1 MLPRN
6 RLEGS
11 MRRLLV
17 TAAICVAGLGCDS
30 KKDPFAPVPECMGPT
45 IESFMGSRQM
55 VVASLA
61 IADADEGFDLDL
73 DGKPDNKLA
82 PLGSLGN
89 EQIAQSFTQKHDIV
103 LPLELFGYDGTDN
116 ACTKLAF
123 YVGQYNR
130 DRDADGKDTQWT
142 PGNSDCDDT
151 DANIKP
157 GATEDLTNRVDDD
170 CDGIADNMVAGA
182 KPSDTMDLDGDG
194 YSLAQGDCDDRADAD
209 HLAMAKLR
217 HPGAMD
223 LCGDG
228 IDQDCDGIADND
240 PSCDP
245 FKMNDVTVDVQDGS
259 FDAQSGSMNPLITFK
274 DGAVKQG
281 VLNAG
286 PDKFQLN
293 VPFQKGI
300 TLNLNLTGTRVQLDL
315 VDAGGK
321 TNVPAI
327 GADGKAG
334 GRLGGVLSAVT
345 LAQIKG
351 IDAGGVIKPDQS
363 LLDAVFAGAVGT
375 VLGLD
380 QDQDQHYLPD
390 IDVDGDGLESFWQ
403 ENPSASGSAHV
414 DTCRDGD
421 GTIIHGTDCP
431 LAKDAKGNYR
441 FVDGLS
447 AALKFSLVPVKLGK
461 VVAQ

>member
-1 MLPRN
+1 MH
-6 RLEGS
+6 
-11 MRRLLV
+11 RLLV
-17 TAAICVAGLGCDS
+17 ISAIVVASVGCNG
-30 KKDPFAPVPECMGPT
+30 KKDPFKPVPECMGPT
-45 IESFMGSRQM
+45 IVPFMGSRTM

-73 DGKPDNKLA
+73 DGKPDNKLS
-82 PLGSLGN
+82 PLGSLAN
-89 EQIAQSFTQKHDIV
+89 DQIKMSFTQKHDIV
-103 LPLELFGYDGTDN
+103 LPIEMFGYEGSDS
-116 ACTKLAF
+116 ACTKF
-123 YVGQYNR
+123 VYYVGKFNQ
-130 DRDADGKDTQWT
+130 DRDADGKDTTWT
-142 PGNSDCDDT
+142 PGSGDCDDT
-151 DANIKP
+151 DPNIHP
-157 GATEDLTNRVDDD
+157 GATQTLTSRVDED
-170 CDGIADNMVAGA
+170 CDGIADNATPGSRPTDA
-182 KPSDTMDLDGDG
+182 SDMMDLDGDG
-194 YSLAQGDCDDRADAD
+194 FSPAQGDCDDRADSA
-209 HLAMAKLR
+209 HLAMAKMR

-223 LCGDG
+223 ICNDG
-228 IDQDCDGIADND
+228 IDEDCDGIPDND

-245 FKMNDVTVDVQDGS
+245 FKMNDATVNVQQVS
-259 FDAQSGSMNPLITFK
+259 FDASMNPLITFK
-274 DGAVKQG
+274 DGSVKMG
-281 VLNAG
+281 TLNAG

-300 TLNLNLTGTRVQLDL
+300 TLNLDLTGARVQMDL
-315 VDAGGK
+315 VDAGGL
-321 TNVPAI
+321 TNVPAL

-380 QDQDQHYLPD
+380 QDKDQHYLPD
-390 IDVDGDGLESFWQ
+390 IDVDGDGIEAFWQ
-403 ENPSASGSAHV
+403 ANPPTDGSSPHV

-421 GTIIHGTDCP
+421 GTIIMGTDCP

-447 AALKFSLVPVKLGK
+447 AALKFTAVPAKLGT
-461 VVAQ
+461 VVAK

>member
-11 MRRLLV
+11 MRSLLIV
-17 TAAICVAGLGCDS
+17 SAICVAGLGCS
-30 KKDPFAPVPECMGPT
+30 NKKDPFAPVPECMGPT
-45 IESFMGSRQM
+45 ITPFMGSRQM
-55 VVASLA
+55 VLSTLA

-73 DGKPDNKLA
+73 DGKVDNKLS
-82 PLGSLGN
+82 PLASLAN
-89 EQIAQSFTQKHDIV
+89 DQIALSFTQKHDII
-103 LPLELFGYDGTDN
+103 LPIELFGYDGADN
-116 ACTKLAF
+116 ACTKFAF
-123 YVGQYNR
+123 YVGTYNQ
-130 DRDADGKDTQWT
+130 DRDMDGKDTQWT

-157 GATEDLTNRVDDD
+157 GATEDLSNRVDDD
-170 CDGIADNMVAGA
+170 CDGIADNMVKGS
-182 KPSDTMDLDGDG
+182 KPMDMADMDGDG
-194 YSLAQGDCDDRADAD
+194 YSLAQGDCDDRGDPD
-209 HLAMAKLR
+209 HIAMAKLR

-223 LCGDG
+223 VCGDG

-245 FKMNDVTVDVQDGS
+245 FKMNDVTVDLQGVS
-259 FDAQSGSMNPLITFK
+259 FDASMNPLITFK
-274 DGAVKQG
+274 DGSVKNG

-300 TLNLNLTGTRVQLDL
+300 TLNLDLTGARVQLDL
-315 VDAGGK
+315 TDAGGK
-321 TNVPAI
+321 TSVPAI
-327 GADGKAG
+327 GPDGKAG

-380 QDQDQHYLPD
+380 QDKEQHYLPD
-390 IDVDGDGLESFWQ
+390 IDVDGDGIEAFWQ
-403 ENPSASGSAHV
+403 EDPSTSGSAHV

-447 AALKFSLVPVKLGK
+447 AALKFSAVPVKLGK
-461 VVAQ
+461 VVGQ

>member
-1 MLPRN
+1 
-6 RLEGS
+6 
-11 MRRLLV
+11 MRRLLIV
-17 TAAICVAGLGCDS
+17 SAICVAGIGCGS
-30 KKDPFAPVPECMGPT
+30 KKDPFAPVPECMGAAITP
-45 IESFMGSRQM
+45 FMGSRQL

-61 IADADEGFDLDL
+61 IADSDEGFDLDL
-73 DGKPDNKLA
+73 DGKPDNKLS
-82 PLGSLGN
+82 PLGALGN
-89 EQIAQSFTQKHDIV
+89 DTLMTSFTQKHDIV
-103 LPLELFGYDGTDN
+103 LPIELFGYDGADS
-116 ACTKLAF
+116 ACTKLVY
-123 YVGQYNR
+123 YVGKYNQ
-130 DRDADGKDTQWT
+130 DRDGDGKDTQWT
-142 PGNSDCDDT
+142 PGSSDCDDT
-151 DANIKP
+151 DASIHP

-170 CDGIADNMVAGA
+170 CDGIADNATKGS
-182 KPSDTMDLDGDG
+182 KSTDTMDLDGDG
-194 YSLAQGDCDDRADAD
+194 YSLAQGDCDDRADAA

-223 LCGDG
+223 VCGDG

-245 FKMNDVTVDVQDGS
+245 FKTNDVTVDVQDVS
-259 FDAQSGSMNPLITFK
+259 FDASMNPLITFK
-274 DGAVKQG
+274 DGSVKSG
-281 VLNAG
+281 VLKAG
-286 PDKFQLN
+286 PDRFQLN

-300 TLNLNLTGTRVQLDL
+300 TLNLDLTGTRVQLDL

-345 LAQIKG
+345 LAQITG

-380 QDQDQHYLPD
+380 QDKDQHYQPD
-390 IDVDGDGLESFWQ
+390 IDVDGDGIEAFWQ
-403 ENPSASGSAHV
+403 ENPSTSGSAHV

-421 GTIIHGTDCP
+421 GTIIRGTDCP
-431 LAKDAKGNYR
+431 LAKDKKGNYR

-447 AALKFSLVPVKLGK
+447 AALKFTAVPVKLGK
-461 VVAQ
+461 VVAH